1 MSYFICRINYLS
13 HFGSKPINSLKFLL
27 FLQTEKD
34 KGNGV

>member
-13 HFGSKPINSLKFLL
+13 HFGSKPKNSRKFLL